1 MAAHNATHTAPAVE
15 ARDGDGIRDREIRM
29 EQEHLDRVY
38 QRLEEK
44 IHEAEFLMDDAAKRG
59 QVGTPG
65 ALAERDA
72 QVFRAGVHLNRLNS
86 EFEDFLFGR
95 IDLLLGKDGERG
107 PDGAYTSVEPADDA
121 VRSDEGGAPSA
132 EIAETLHI
140 GRLGVL
146 DADYSPLVID
156 WRAPAAAPFYR
167 STPVAPGRVVRR
179 RVIRSKGRRVLGVE
193 DDLLRPEL
201 TATLDGTTLPVVGDG
216 ALMAALGRA
225 RSHTMRDIVAS
236 IQAEQDMVI
245 RAPAASVTEV
255 EGGPGTGKTAVA
267 LHRAAYLLYQDRRRY
282 AGGILVVSP
291 TPLLVAYTEGVLP
304 SLGEE
309 GQVAIRALGS
319 LVEGEEAAD
328 WGGPKA
334 PAEGADGE
342 PGGPVGGDGRVY
354 DEPAVARIKGSA
366 RMTKVLRR
374 AARGALER
382 PAPAAPG
389 RRGGARRRDGA
400 PQVRGAAGDAAQL
413 SFEVA
418 GAPAAPAPGRTPAAE
433 PLPAPGR
440 PASGPAADP
449 AVSGPGGGGAGPVTP
464 DRLRVVAFGRRV
476 ELDEQELRRI
486 RQTALGGTA
495 PVNLLRPRAR
505 RLLLDALWGRSGAGQ
520 RYTDPELAAEAR
532 QAFDEDI
539 TSEPEFLE
547 FLDAWWPELTPRAV
561 LAAMADEKRLG
572 RWARRILTPREVRLL
587 ARSLKRLGPDGRG
600 PLSVHDVALLDELN
614 SVLGAPARPR
624 RREVDPLDQ
633 LTGLE
638 ELTTYA
644 DRMSGGRA
652 RDERLREE
660 ARTDYAHV
668 IVDEAQDLTPMQW
681 RMVGRRGRHATWTVV
696 GDPAQSS
703 WSDPDEAAEARDEAL
718 GNRPRRRF
726 TLTVNYRNPAEIA
739 ELAAKVL
746 ALAMPG
752 MPAPEAVRS
761 TGVVPRFVVAGTPDG
776 DRVPGGGRGAV
787 GNGAPDG
794 AGAADLG
801 ACVRREASRLL
812 AEVDGTVGVVVAMGR
827 RAEARAWLAG
837 LGGRVVALG
846 SLEAKGLEYDATVVV
861 SPAEIA
867 DESPAG
873 LRVLYVALT
882 RATQRLTVVSG
893 ERDMPDE
900 AGVPD
905 LLRD

>member
-1 MAAHNATHTAPAVE
+1 MAAQNATHAPDSV
-15 ARDGDGIRDREIRM
+15 RDREIET
-29 EQEHLDRVY
+29 EQTHLDRVY

-72 QVFRAGVHLNRLNS
+72 QVFQAGVHLHRLNS
-86 EFEDFLFGR
+86 EYEDFLFGR
-95 IDLLLGKDGERG
+95 IDLLLGKDGKKG
-107 PDGAYTSVEPADDA
+107 PDGAYTSVEPAD
-121 VRSDEGGAPSA
+121 GAIADGRA

-167 STPVAPGRVVRR
+167 ATPVAPGRVVRR

-193 DDLLRPEL
+193 DDLMRPEI
-201 TATLDGTTLPVVGDG
+201 TAYLDGEELPAVGDG

-225 RSHTMRDIVAS
+225 RSHSMRDIVSS
-236 IQAEQDMVI
+236 IQAEQDLVI

-282 AGGILVVSP
+282 AGGILIVSP

-319 LVEGEEAAD
+319 LVDGAEATA
-328 WGGPKA
+328 
-334 PAEGADGE
+334 
-342 PGGPVGGDGRVY
+342 Y
-354 DEPAVARIKGSA
+354 DTPSVARIKGSS
-366 RMTKVLRR
+366 RMQKVLRK
-374 AARGALER
+374 AARGALELSG
-382 PAPAAPG
+382 ATVHGTGSGTAGGQLAFGDVEEAA
-389 RRGGARRRDGA
+389 DG
-400 PQVRGAAGDAAQL
+400 
-413 SFEVA
+413 
-418 GAPAAPAPGRTPAAE
+418 PAAPA
-433 PLPAPGR
+433 
-440 PASGPAADP
+440 GP
-449 AVSGPGGGGAGPVTP
+449 P
-464 DRLRVVAFGRRV
+464 DRLRVVAFGSRI
-476 ELDEQELRRI
+476 ELDAEELRRI
-486 RQTALGGTA
+486 RHTALGGTA

-505 RLLLDALWGRSGAGQ
+505 RLILDALWSKSGAAR

-539 TSEPEFLE
+539 TTEPDFADFLA
-547 FLDAWWPELTPRAV
+547 AWWPELTPRRV
-561 LAAMADEKRLG
+561 LAALADERRLG
-572 RWARRILTPREVRLL
+572 RWARRVLNPREVRQL
-587 ARSLKRLGPDGRG
+587 ARSLRRLDDRGQG
-600 PLSVHDVALLDELN
+600 PLSVHDVALLDELQLI
-614 SVLGAPARPR
+614 LGAPPRPARPR
-624 RREVDPLDQ
+624 EADPLDQ

-638 ELTTYA
+638 ELTTFA
-644 DRMSGGRA
+644 DRHSGGRG
-652 RDERLREE
+652 RRERLEE
-660 ARTDYAHV
+660 ERTDYAHV

-718 GNRPRRRF
+718 GTRPRRRF

-752 MPAPEAVRS
+752 MSAPTAVRS
-761 TGVVPRFVVAGTPDG
+761 TGLTPRFAVAGE
-776 DRVPGGGRGAV
+776 
-787 GNGAPDG
+787 
-794 AGAADLG
+794 DL
-801 ACVRREASRLL
+801 AQSVREEARRLL
-812 AEVDGTVGVVVAMGR
+812 AEVDGTVGVVVAMNR
-827 RAEARAWLAG
+827 RAEARRWLAG
-837 LGGRVVALG
+837 LGDRVVALG
-846 SLEAKGLEYDATVVV
+846 SLEAKGLEYDATLVV

-882 RATQRLTVVSG
+882 RATQQLTVLSG
-893 ERDMPDE
+893 RRDEPD
-900 AGVPD
+900 ARGVPD

>member
-1 MAAHNATHTAPAVE
+1 MAAQE
-15 ARDGDGIRDREIRM
+15 ADRVVDREVDTIRDREVAV
-29 EQEHLDRVY
+29 EQDHLDQVY
-38 QRLEEK
+38 RRLEEK
-44 IHEAEFLMDDAAKRG
+44 IHEAEFLMHDAAQRG

-72 QVFRAGVHLNRLNS
+72 QVFRAGIHLNRLNS

-95 IDLLLGKDGERG
+95 IDLLRGKDGKKG

-121 VRSDEGGAPSA
+121 VRPDGTA

-167 STPVAPGRVVRR
+167 ATPVEPGRVVRR

-193 DDLLRPEL
+193 DDLMRPEL
-201 TATLDGTTLPVVGDG
+201 TATLDGAELPVIGDG

-225 RSHTMRDIVAS
+225 RGHTMRDIVAS
-236 IQAEQDMVI
+236 IQAEQDLVI
-245 RAPAASVTEV
+245 RAPAASVTYV

-282 AGGILVVSP
+282 AGGILIVSP

-309 GQVAIRALGS
+309 GQVAVRAVGS
-319 LVEGEEAAD
+319 LVDGVEATA
-328 WGGPKA
+328 
-334 PAEGADGE
+334 
-342 PGGPVGGDGRVY
+342 Y
-354 DEPAVARIKGSA
+354 DEPAVARVKGSS
-366 RMTKVLRR
+366 RMLKVLRT

-382 PAPAAPG
+382 GEA
-389 RRGGARRRDGA
+389 
-400 PQVRGAAGDAAQL
+400 
-413 SFEVA
+413 
-418 GAPAAPAPGRTPAAE
+418 
-433 PLPAPGR
+433 
-440 PASGPAADP
+440 
-449 AVSGPGGGGAGPVTP
+449 P
-464 DRLRVVAFGRRV
+464 DRLRVVAFSRRV
-476 ELDEQELRRI
+476 ELEAEELRRI
-486 RQTALGGTA
+486 RHAALGGTA

-505 RLLLDALWGRSGAGQ
+505 RLVLDALYAKTGAGSRQ
-520 RYTDPELAAEAR
+520 NDPELAAELR
-532 QAFDEDI
+532 SSFDEDV
-539 TSEPEFLE
+539 TSEDSFTE
-547 FLDAWWPELTPRAV
+547 FLDAWWPELTPRGV
-561 LAAMADEKRLG
+561 LAAMADERRLG
-572 RWARRILTPREVRLL
+572 RWARRVLNPGEVRRL
-587 ARSLKRLGPDGRG
+587 ARSLRREAY
-600 PLSVHDVALLDELN
+600 SVHDVALLDELQTL
-614 SVLGAPARPR
+614 LGAPARPR
-624 RREVDPLDQ
+624 RKRDLDPLDQ

-638 ELTTYA
+638 ELMPVREETQ
-644 DRMSGGRA
+644 RERA
-652 RDERLREE
+652 ERLERERIE
-660 ARTDYAHV
+660 YAHV

-703 WSDPDEAAEARDEAL
+703 WSDPDEAGEARDEAL
-718 GNRPRRRF
+718 GSRPRRRF

-739 ELAAKVL
+739 ELAARVL

-752 MPAPEAVRS
+752 AESPRAVRS
-761 TGVVPRFVVAGTPDG
+761 TGVEPRFTAVG
-776 DRVPGGGRGAV
+776 DRDLAEAV
-787 GNGAPDG
+787 RD
-794 AGAADLG
+794 
-801 ACVRREASRLL
+801 EARRLL
-812 AEVDGTVGVVVAMGR
+812 ERVDGTVGVVVAMR
-827 RAEARAWLAG
+827 RREQAAAWLAD
-837 LGGRVVALG
+837 LGDRLVALG

-882 RATQRLTVVSG
+882 RATQQLTVVSG
-893 ERDMPDE
+893 RRDDPDG